1 MKTTVDHV
9 GFGSIEFE
17 ENFWTGKKSVIQN
30 GQPAPR
36 VDKKTFALSDGER
49 TQNCRVKGGFAYG
62 ARLIT
67 EDGEEISL
75 VPPLAW
81 YEYLL
86 CAFTIMFYS
95 VWSNSVA
102 LCNIFPVLGGI
113 AGAFIAGGCIGI
125 GFAFSRM
132 VRSEGIKALI
142 WVGAFFATML
152 LNSAIAVCIIIA

>member
-1 MKTTVDHV
+1 MKTTVDHI

-17 ENFWTGKKSVIQN
+17 ENFWSGRKSVVQN

-67 EDGEEISL
+67 EDGEEITL

-81 YEYLL
+81 YEYLF
-86 CAFTIMFYS
+86 CALAIVLYS

-132 VRSEGIKALI
+132 VRSEGIKVLI
-142 WVGAFFATML
+142 WVGALVATML

>member
-1 MKTTVDHV
+1 MLPKKINESELAECLVENLPLRPAARSKYRGAPMT
-9 GFGSIEFE
+9 GE
-17 ENFWTGKKSVIQN
+17 EIRAAFDRASKLI
-30 GQPAPR
+30 A
-36 VDKKTFALSDGER
+36 
-49 TQNCRVKGGFAYG
+49 
-62 ARLIT
+62 ARLNEVIAQIT
-67 EDGEEISL
+67 EDGEEITL

-81 YEYLL
+81 YEYLF
-86 CAFTIMFYS
+86 CALAIVLYS

-132 VRSEGIKALI
+132 VRSEGIKVLI
-142 WVGAFFATML
+142 WVGALVATML

>member
-17 ENFWTGKKSVIQN
+17 ESFWSGRKSVVQN

-36 VDKKTFALSDGER
+36 VAKRTFALSDGER

-67 EDGEEISL
+67 EDGEEIAL

-81 YEYLL
+81 YEYLF
-86 CAFTIMFYS
+86 CALAIVLYS

-113 AGAFIAGGCIGI
+113 VGAFIAGGCIGI

-132 VRSEGIKALI
+132 VRSEGIKVLI
-142 WVGAFFATML
+142 WVGAFVATML